1 MDESGSLRIMC
12 HASLSLWTLQVNE
25 IKKQLGTANS
35 ELKVFISAKLA
46 STPALASLN
55 DPVYV
60 QLAAYA
66 IIGAP
71 LLLLFLPVLLWLA
84 TCIAPTSKVLIAH
97 STH

>member
-1 MDESGSLRIMC
+1 LQF
-12 HASLSLWTLQVNE
+12 QVNE
-25 IKKQLGTANS
+25 IKRQLSTANS

-66 IIGAP
+66 IIGDP

-84 TCIAPTSKVLIAH
+84 TCLAPTSKVMRCVGRLMVVRDNHREVLRAP
-97 STH
+97 TVD